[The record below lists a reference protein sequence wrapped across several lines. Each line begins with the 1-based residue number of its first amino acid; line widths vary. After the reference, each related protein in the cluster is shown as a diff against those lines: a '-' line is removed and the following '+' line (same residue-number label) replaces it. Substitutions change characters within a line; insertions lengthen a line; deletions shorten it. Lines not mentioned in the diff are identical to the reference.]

1 MYMNNGLYLQIKEK
15 VTDLNTA
22 WEALLKTFEQ
32 YHELCEQNLEAQ
44 VKTCHVLYLFI
55 YSLLNGQFE
64 SPSFKLDSQDWV
76 SQHCLDRSV
85 VFGWRGWPLNF
96 VSLR

>member
-1 MYMNNGLYLQIKEK
+1 MISKSMYRYMNDGLSLQIKEK

-44 VKTCHVLYLFI
+44 VKTCRVLCLFI
-55 YSLLNGQFE
+55 YSLLNGKFE
-64 SPSFKLDSQDWV
+64 CSSIKLDSSDWV
-76 SQHCLDRSV
+76 NQHCLDRSV
-85 VFGWRGWPLNF
+85 LFG
-96 VSLR
+96 